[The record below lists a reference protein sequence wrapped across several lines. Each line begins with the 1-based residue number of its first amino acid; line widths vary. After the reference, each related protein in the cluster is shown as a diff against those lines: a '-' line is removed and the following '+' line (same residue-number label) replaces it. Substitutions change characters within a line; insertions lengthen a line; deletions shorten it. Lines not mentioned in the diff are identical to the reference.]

1 MVPSQLANKVP
12 SSSRANG
19 CATLDLP
26 IEGFLERYRSV
37 DHMETYTLIHVV
49 ISLIAIAAGFV
60 VLAGLLKNRRLDA
73 WTAIF
78 LVTTIATSVTG
89 FGFPFVRL
97 LPSHIVGAI
106 SLVVLAMAVLARYTY
121 HMARGW
127 RATYVITAVSA
138 LYFNVFVLIVQ
149 TFQKVPALAALA
161 PTQSERPFAVTQLIV
176 LVAFLILGYLAV
188 IRFREMAVPT
198 ARQFV

>member
-1 MVPSQLANKVP
+1 
-12 SSSRANG
+12 
-19 CATLDLP
+19 
-26 IEGFLERYRSV
+26 
-37 DHMETYTLIHVV
+37 
-49 ISLIAIAAGFV
+49 
-60 VLAGLLKNRRLDA
+60 
-73 WTAIF
+73 
-78 LVTTIATSVTG
+78 
-89 FGFPFVRL
+89 VRL

-161 PTQSERPFAVTQLIV
+161 PTQSEPPFAVTQLIV

>member
-1 MVPSQLANKVP
+1 
-12 SSSRANG
+12 
-19 CATLDLP
+19 
-26 IEGFLERYRSV
+26 
-37 DHMETYTLIHVV
+37 METYTLIHVV

-121 HMARGW
+121 QMARGW
-127 RATYVITAVSA
+127 RTTYVITAVSA

-161 PTQSERPFAVTQLIV
+161 PTQSEPPFAVTQLIV

-188 IRFREMAVPT
+188 IRFRERAVPT
-198 ARQFV
+198 PRQFV

>member
-1 MVPSQLANKVP
+1 MVASQLANKVP

-26 IEGFLERYRSV
+26 SKDFLERYRSV

-78 LVTTIATSVTG
+78 LLTTIATRVTG
-89 FGFPFVRL
+89 FGFPFCGL
-97 LPSHIVGAI
+97 TPPQIVGGI
-106 SLVVLAMAVLARYTY
+106 FLLVLAMAVLAPYTY
-121 HMARGW
+121 HMARRW

-138 LYFNVFVLIVQ
+138 LYFNVFVLIV
-149 TFQKVPALAALA
+149 
-161 PTQSERPFAVTQLIV
+161 
-176 LVAFLILGYLAV
+176 
-188 IRFREMAVPT
+188 
-198 ARQFV
+198 

>member
-1 MVPSQLANKVP
+1 
-12 SSSRANG
+12 
-19 CATLDLP
+19 
-26 IEGFLERYRSV
+26 
-37 DHMETYTLIHVV
+37 METYTLIHVV
-49 ISLIAIAAGFV
+49 ISLIAIATGFV
-60 VLAGLLKNRRLDA
+60 VLTGLLKNRRLDA
-73 WTAIF
+73 WTAVF

-106 SLVVLAMAVLARYTY
+106 SLVVLAMAVVARYTC
-121 HMARGW
+121 HMAGGW

-161 PTQSERPFAVTQLIV
+161 PTQSEPPFAVTQLIV

-188 IRFREMAVPT
+188 VRFREKAVPT

>member
-1 MVPSQLANKVP
+1 MA
-12 SSSRANG
+12 
-19 CATLDLP
+19 
-26 IEGFLERYRSV
+26 
-37 DHMETYTLIHVV
+37 TYTLIHVV

-60 VLAGLLKNRRLDA
+60 VLAGLLKGSRLDA
-73 WTAIF
+73 WTALF
-78 LVTTIATSVTG
+78 LVTTAATSLTG

-106 SLVVLAMAVLARYTY
+106 SLVVLAVAVLARYTY

-127 RATYVITAVSA
+127 RATYVITAVAA

-161 PTQSERPFAVTQLIV
+161 PTQSEPPFAIAQLIV
-176 LVAFLILGYLAV
+176 LIAFLAVGYLAV
-188 IRFREMAVPT
+188 VRFRENAGAV
-198 ARQFV
+198 AQQFL

>member
-1 MVPSQLANKVP
+1 MVASQLANKVP

-19 CATLDLP
+19 CVTLDIP

-78 LVTTIATSVTG
+78 LVTTIASTLAR
-89 FGFPFVRL
+89 FAFPFVRL

-106 SLVVLAMAVLARYTY
+106 SLVVLALDRD
-121 HMARGW
+121 G
-127 RATYVITAVSA
+127 
-138 LYFNVFVLIVQ
+138 
-149 TFQKVPALAALA
+149 
-161 PTQSERPFAVTQLIV
+161 
-176 LVAFLILGYLAV
+176 G
-188 IRFREMAVPT
+188 
-198 ARQFV
+198 